1 MPRQTF
7 HAVIYK
13 DARNDQWVAFC
24 VEYDVATQGDNP
36 EHALEMIQE
45 AMELHF
51 EDADAEIV
59 SHVDNEVGS
68 QPLLLPFEAD
78 VPAFPLKEAVDEPN
92 DLMNPKVVQAI
103 LRQAGLSYGEFDAA
117 LQLDEEGDE

>member
-13 DARNDQWVAFC
+13 DARNDRWVAFC

-68 QPLLLPFEAD
+68 PPLLLAFEAD
-78 VPAFPLKEAVDEPN
+78 VPAFPLKEPVDEPD